1 MSPGGRR
8 VTAADSS
15 SRDGRFSVAESAAP
29 QGSTQVLQQEMGLTG
44 ANVAAGAAGAAGAVS
59 AVGAVGAV
67 VYHNTCT
74 TQRSPHHGVT
84 TIESQLSGALG
95 DTLQI
100 EEVEGRMYVHFQSKF
115 LL

>member
-44 ANVAAGAAGAAGAVS
+44 ANVAAGAAGAVS
-59 AVGAVGAV
+59 AIGGAGAV